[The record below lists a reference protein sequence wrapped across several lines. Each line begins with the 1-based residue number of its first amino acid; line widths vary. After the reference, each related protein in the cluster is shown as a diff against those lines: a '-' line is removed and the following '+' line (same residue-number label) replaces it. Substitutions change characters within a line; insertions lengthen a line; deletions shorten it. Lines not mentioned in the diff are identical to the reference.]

1 MVDAAP
7 RRTPLHPWH
16 VAAKADMTTFAG
28 WSMPLSYSSILTEHM
43 HVRRHAGLFDVCH
56 MGRFVLRG
64 PKAGQ
69 TISRLVPTS
78 LGDMQPGWARY
89 TVLLNESGGIKDDL
103 IVYVRSSEQYLLVV
117 NAANAAKDYEW
128 LSQHLLE
135 GVTLEDVSA
144 DTGLIAL
151 QGPAWPQVAGAAGAE
166 LQGAE
171 LLTGLPRFHF
181 AEGRVAGLPAV
192 VMRTGY
198 TGEEGVELMMAA
210 DHVEAVWSALLA
222 ADGSGRALPCGLGAR
237 DTLRLEAALLL
248 HGHDMDE
255 STTPYEA
262 GLGWLVDLD
271 KEGPFIARE
280 ILVAQKEAGLSRVL
294 AGVACHSRAIPRA
307 GDELLHEGRAVGQ
320 VTSGS
325 FSPVLGHSIALG
337 YLPPR
342 LAAPGTALEARV
354 RGKLVPVET
363 VKRPFYKAGV
373 TPLPPEKG
381 AREGDA
387 GR

>member
-1 MVDAAP
+1 MVDEAP

-16 VAAKADMTTFAG
+16 VAAKAEMTTFAG
-28 WSMPLSYSSILTEHM
+28 WSMPLYYSSILTEHM
-43 HVRRHAGLFDVCH
+43 QVRRCAGLFDVCH

-64 PKAGQ
+64 TRAGQ
-69 TISRLVPTS
+69 TLSGLIPTS
-78 LGDMQPGWARY
+78 LSDMRPGLARY
-89 TVLLNESGGIKDDL
+89 TVLLNERGGIKDDL
-103 IVYVRSSEQYLLVV
+103 IIYMRGNEDYLLVV
-117 NAANAAKDYEW
+117 NAANAAKDHAW
-128 LSQHLLE
+128 LSEHLLE

-151 QGPAWPQVAGAAGAE
+151 QGPAWAQVAGEAGAKPA
-166 LQGAE
+166 GAGG
-171 LLTGLPRFHF
+171 LADLPRFHF
-181 AEGRVAGLPAV
+181 AEGEVAGLPALI
-192 VMRTGY
+192 MRTGY
-198 TGEEGVELMMAA
+198 TGEEGVEIMMEAG
-210 DHVEAVWSALLA
+210 HVEAMWSALL
-222 ADGSGRALPCGLGAR
+222 DTGGPSRALPCGLGAR

-262 GLGWLVDLD
+262 GLGWLVDL
-271 KEGPFIARE
+271 EEERPFTARE
-280 ILVAQKEAGLSRVL
+280 ILAAQKAAGLSRVL
-294 AGVACHSRAIPRA
+294 AGLVCRSRAILRP
-307 GDELLHEGRAVGQ
+307 GDELMHEGHAVGG

-354 RGKLVPVET
+354 RGKSVPVET

-373 TPLPPEKG
+373 TPLPPERSAG
-381 AREGDA
+381 PTEGS
-387 GR
+387 R